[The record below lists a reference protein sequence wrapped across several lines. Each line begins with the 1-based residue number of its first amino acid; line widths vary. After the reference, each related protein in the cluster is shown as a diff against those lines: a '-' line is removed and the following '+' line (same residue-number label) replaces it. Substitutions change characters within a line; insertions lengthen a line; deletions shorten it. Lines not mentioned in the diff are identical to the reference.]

1 MKISKGCFL
10 LLAPFP
16 WHFASQSEE
25 WFCSGREVRDVM
37 MEVVQHP
44 TEPLH
49 LLHVP
54 RSQPVPNCFTFHQ
67 IMFQTV
73 VGDLHPKEDDLT
85 LAFTESE
92 AQSIL
97 PKLPQD
103 LIHPIPMHC
112 QVLHEHYNIV
122 NVGLDMSSCNLLP
135 QHMIHEV
142 LEGRRCVLQPKPHN
156 CWFKESARH

>member
-1 MKISKGCFL
+1 MKISKGHFL
-10 LLAPFP
+10 LLTPFP

-25 WFCSGREVRDVM
+25 WFCLGREVQDVTT
-37 MEVVQHP
+37 EVVQHP

-49 LLHVP
+49 LLHIP
-54 RSQPVPNCFTFHQ
+54 RSQPVLNCFAFHQ
-67 IMFQTV
+67 IMFQMV

-85 LAFTESE
+85 LLKLTFNESE

-103 LIHPIPMHC
+103 PIHPILMHC
-112 QVLHEHYNIV
+112 QVLHEHYNVI
-122 NVGLDMSSCNLLP
+122 NIGSDMSSCNLLP

-142 LEGRRCVLQPKPHN
+142 LEGH
-156 CWFKESARH
+156 